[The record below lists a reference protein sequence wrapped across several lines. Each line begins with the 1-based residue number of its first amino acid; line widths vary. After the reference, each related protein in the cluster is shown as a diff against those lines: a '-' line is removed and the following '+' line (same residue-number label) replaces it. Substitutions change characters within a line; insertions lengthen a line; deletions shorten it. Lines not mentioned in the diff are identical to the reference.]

1 MSIAG
6 IEGNSFSGK
15 SELAMGLLPYGYSI
29 INESSYYVESFPQ
42 APYDF
47 DSARKNLDFFAEV
60 EKRRSEDALRMLQEG
75 KSVVMDRTLWTYI
88 LYEYVLLKRFPE
100 KPNVYQYSL
109 DLFQKLAEEEDIV
122 IPRILLCLTSGSEK
136 ILKQRIL
143 QRRPAGIEFLNEWK
157 TTEVIDSALEEIIGV
172 YGPQNSIKIVN
183 DGSPAE
189 LISSGAEFLSRHSD
203 GNIRIQEVFNT
214 LRKIVEN

>member
-42 APYDF
+42 PPYDL

-75 KSVVMDRTLWTYI
+75 KSIVMDRTLWTYI

-109 DLFQKLAEEEDIV
+109 DIFQKLAEEEDIV
-122 IPRILLCLTSGSEK
+122 IPKILLCLTSGSEK
-136 ILKQRIL
+136 VLKQRIL
-143 QRRPAGIEFLNEWK
+143 QRRPAGIEFLNEWE
-157 TTEVIDSALEEIIGV
+157 TTQVIDSALEKIIGV
-172 YGPQNSIKIVN
+172 YGPQNAIKIVN
-183 DGSPAE
+183 NGAPEE
-189 LISSGAEFLSRHSD
+189 LISSGVEFLNRPLD
-203 GNIRIQEVFNT
+203 GDIEIEEVFNK
-214 LRKIVEN
+214 LRDIVEN